1 MSLLQTPANPYNFL
15 VIFAELGTDKV
26 NCYGA
31 MQATSD
37 SQFAYFGTPFMNALF
52 VVHDYGAKRLGFA
65 QRTKI

>member
-1 MSLLQTPANPYNFL
+1 MSLTLANLYDLL
-15 VIFAELGTDKV
+15 VIFAELGTDKI

-52 VVHDYGAKRLGFA
+52 VVHDYGTKRLGFA
-65 QRTKI
+65 QRSKF

>member
-1 MSLLQTPANPYNFL
+1 
-15 VIFAELGTDKV
+15 VIFAELGTDKI

-65 QRTKI
+65 QRTKF